1 MRTLRP
7 LLPKQLRS
15 SKSSWT
21 EPELRCLG
29 PLEMKFGDSLLHFA
43 PVFRLL
49 CFINERNLSL
59 FIWGG
64 VVFFKAPF
72 FWVWPLDDNLVW
84 NLLRLPVCFQQFTE
98 SSMSTSWT
106 SSPAPAD
113 LDSCLVIGSAAS
125 EAMSSRDVQLHMC
138 QSDVPFKVQVVL
150 VVESGFHAKAWSFDV
165 GTVGSW
171 LRYGAVETFPTF
183 AASNVRRFAELRK
196 NTEGDVVLC
205 ATGRVKLYEIRQ
217 TVGSKASWYVP
228 VGFLEVKKWQEP
240 TFFRPQIR
248 VAGSYHQLG
257 CFRQALLNLR
267 LFKVNFEKVSI
278 GMIEVTLLPESSLAT
293 VGVCGFSRFSGAVF
307 FQRDTGG
314 VPPTAGSCVVHRG
327 PTRLQMSGACLLD
340 APWFEA
346 TYARKREDV
355 SNKFFHEGKV
365 LHLTVVSGVFLQEDL
380 ISSGAITW
388 CSGYQL
394 MLISSNLLI
403 KCSDK
408 SWSFFSSLEFL
419 QLPKCRPQQQPQT
432 RTPFRWLRGDFVEKP
447 KGPTRSDPRWC
458 GGAAKKESNSNAR
471 CHVIQ
476 AVLPFR
482 HGCHP
487 SMPSFHGD
495 PWSESLPLFSKAAER
510 PQCPFLCS
518 SRVLPKAPW
527 GRVGYGCPKKVAV
540 KAQLCFFRDRWGGGM
555 TGLRS
560 WKIQSFC
567 GL

>member
-1 MRTLRP
+1 M
-7 LLPKQLRS
+7 
-15 SKSSWT
+15 
-21 EPELRCLG
+21 
-29 PLEMKFGDSLLHFA
+29 
-43 PVFRLL
+43 
-49 CFINERNLSL
+49 
-59 FIWGG
+59 
-64 VVFFKAPF
+64 
-72 FWVWPLDDNLVW
+72 
-84 NLLRLPVCFQQFTE
+84 
-98 SSMSTSWT
+98 SMTSWT

-125 EAMSSRDVQLHMC
+125 EAMIRDVVKLQMC

-150 VVESGFHAKAWSFDV
+150 VVESGFHGKAWSFDV

-205 ATGRVKLYEIRQ
+205 ATRRVKFYEMCQ
-217 TVGSKASWYVP
+217 AVGSKASSVP

-240 TFFRPQIR
+240 NFFRPQIR

-257 CFRQALLNLR
+257 CFRQALLNVR

-293 VGVCGFSRFSGAVF
+293 VGVCGFSRFSVPF
-307 FQRDTGG
+307 FSSQVGENSVDRLSSLPRGSLALASIQRDRGSK
-314 VPPTAGSCVVHRG
+314 PTPGSCVVHRG

-355 SNKFFHEGKV
+355 GNEFFHEGKKV
-365 LHLTVVSGVFLQEDL
+365 LHLTVVSGVFLQQDL

-495 PWSESLPLFSKAAER
+495 LWSDSLRFFSKPAER
-510 PQCPFLCS
+510 PGPRPFLCQ
-518 SRVLPKAPW
+518 SRVRPKAPG
-527 GRVGYGCPKKVAV
+527 GRVGYGCPPKK
-540 KAQLCFFRDRWGGGM
+540 L
-555 TGLRS
+555 L
-560 WKIQSFC
+560 
-567 GL
+567 

>member
-1 MRTLRP
+1 M
-7 LLPKQLRS
+7 
-15 SKSSWT
+15 
-21 EPELRCLG
+21 
-29 PLEMKFGDSLLHFA
+29 
-43 PVFRLL
+43 
-49 CFINERNLSL
+49 
-59 FIWGG
+59 
-64 VVFFKAPF
+64 
-72 FWVWPLDDNLVW
+72 
-84 NLLRLPVCFQQFTE
+84 
-98 SSMSTSWT
+98 TSWT

-113 LDSCLVIGSAAS
+113 LDSSLVIGSAAS
-125 EAMSSRDVQLHMC
+125 EAMLRDVVKLHMC
-138 QSDVPFKVQVVL
+138 QSDVPFKVVL
-150 VVESGFHAKAWSFDV
+150 VVESGFHGKAWSFDV

-217 TVGSKASWYVP
+217 AVGSKASWYVP
-228 VGFLEVKKWQEP
+228 VGFLEVKKWHEP
-240 TFFRPQIR
+240 NFFRPQIR
-248 VAGSYHQLG
+248 VAGSYHHLG
-257 CFRQALLNLR
+257 CFRQALLVR
-267 LFKVNFEKVSI
+267 LFNVNCKKVSI

-293 VGVCGFSRFSGAVF
+293 VGVCGFSRFSEPF
-307 FQRDTGG
+307 FSSQVGENSVDRLSSLRRGRGLPLASIQRDRGLP
-314 VPPTAGSCVVHRG
+314 PPTPGSCVVHRG
-327 PTRLQMSGACLLD
+327 PTRLQMSGASLMD

-355 SNKFFHEGKV
+355 GNEFFHEGKKV

-419 QLPKCRPQQQPQT
+419 QLPKWCPQQQPQT

-447 KGPTRSDPRWC
+447 KGPRRSDPMASCR
-458 GGAAKKESNSNAR
+458 GAGKKESNSNAG

-495 PWSESLPLFSKAAER
+495 LWSDSLQFFSKPAER
-510 PQCPFLCS
+510 PGPRPFLCQ
-518 SRVLPKAPW
+518 SRVRPKAPW
-527 GRVGYGCPKKVAV
+527 GRVGYGCPQKICCKSSA
-540 KAQLCFFRDRWGGGM
+540 LFF
-555 TGLRS
+555 S
-560 WKIQSFC
+560 
-567 GL
+567 

>member
-1 MRTLRP
+1 
-7 LLPKQLRS
+7 
-15 SKSSWT
+15 
-21 EPELRCLG
+21 
-29 PLEMKFGDSLLHFA
+29 
-43 PVFRLL
+43 
-49 CFINERNLSL
+49 
-59 FIWGG
+59 
-64 VVFFKAPF
+64 
-72 FWVWPLDDNLVW
+72 
-84 NLLRLPVCFQQFTE
+84 
-98 SSMSTSWT
+98 MSTSWT

-113 LDSCLVIGSAAS
+113 LDSSLVIVAAS
-125 EAMSSRDVQLHMC
+125 EAILRDVVKLHMC

-150 VVESGFHAKAWSFDV
+150 VVESGFRGKAWSFDV

-217 TVGSKASWYVP
+217 TVGSKASSVP
-228 VGFLEVKKWQEP
+228 VGFLEVKKWHS

-257 CFRQALLNLR
+257 CFRQALLVR
-267 LFKVNFEKVSI
+267 LFKVNFKKVSI

-293 VGVCGFSRFSGAVF
+293 VGVCGFSRLSGPFFSSQVGGFLVDSLSSLRRGRGSLASI
-307 FQRDTGG
+307 QRDTGG
-314 VPPTAGSCVVHRG
+314 TPTPGSCVVHRG
-327 PTRLQMSGACLLD
+327 PTRLQMSGACLMD

-355 SNKFFHEGKV
+355 GNEFFHEGKKV
-365 LHLTVVSGVFLQEDL
+365 LHLTVVSGVFLQQDL

-403 KCSDK
+403 KCSW

-419 QLPKCRPQQQPQT
+419 QLKQQTLP
-432 RTPFRWLRGDFVEKP
+432 RWLSGDFMACFVEKP
-447 KGPTRSDPRWC
+447 KGPCWSDPMASCR
-458 GGAAKKESNSNAR
+458 GAGKKQTNSNAR
-471 CHVIQ
+471 CHVIHK

-495 PWSESLPLFSKAAER
+495 PWSDSLPLFSKAAER
-510 PQCPFLCS
+510 PCPFLCQ
-518 SRVLPKAPW
+518 SRVRPKAP
-527 GRVGYGCPKKVAV
+527 
-540 KAQLCFFRDRWGGGM
+540 
-555 TGLRS
+555 
-560 WKIQSFC
+560 
-567 GL
+567 